1 MAGVNLV
8 ILLGHLGKDPEVRY
22 TPDGNAITS
31 FNLATSEKWKDKNTG
46 ESRDKTEWHRVVLF
60 GGLAKIAG
68 DYLKKGSKVYL
79 EGKLKTRKWTDRDN
93 QERYTTEIIVDAI
106 HGKMNML
113 DKRQE

>member
-8 ILLGHLGKDPEVRY
+8 ILIGHLGKDPDVRY
-22 TPDGNAITS
+22 TPDGKAITN

-68 DYLKKGSKVYL
+68 DYLKKGSKIYL
-79 EGKLKTRKWTDRDN
+79 EGKLQTRKWTD
-93 QERYTTEIIVDAI
+93 QHSIERYSTEVIVDSI
-106 HGKMNML
+106 HGKMSMF
-113 DKRQE
+113 DKKES